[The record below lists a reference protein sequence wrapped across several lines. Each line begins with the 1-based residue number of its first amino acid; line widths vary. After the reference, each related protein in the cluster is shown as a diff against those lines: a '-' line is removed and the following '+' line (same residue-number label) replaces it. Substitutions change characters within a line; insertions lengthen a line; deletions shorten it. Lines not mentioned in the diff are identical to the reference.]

1 MDATLRLGR
10 PEDANTCGT
19 ICYEAFKAIASQH
32 NFPPDF
38 PSREVAVELL
48 SMLLSHPNF
57 YAVVAEAHG
66 RIVGSNFL
74 DERST
79 IAGLGPITVEP
90 AVQNHGV
97 GRQLMEALLERG
109 VQRHLPGVRL
119 VQSAY
124 HNRSLSLYAKLG
136 FTIREP
142 LALMQGAP
150 MRATIP
156 GYAVRQAIEGDLAA
170 CNRVCTRVHGH
181 DRSGEL
187 RDAIQQGTAT
197 VVEHDGRIT
206 GYATAVGFFAH
217 AVGESNA
224 ELKALI
230 GAASA
235 YLGPG
240 FLLPTRNTELFRW
253 CLEQRLHVVQV
264 MTLMSI
270 GLYNEPA
277 GAYLPSILY

>member
-1 MDATLRLGR
+1 MDVTLRPGR
-10 PEDANTCGT
+10 SEDANACGA

-38 PSREVAVELL
+38 PSQEVAVELL
-48 SMLLSHPNF
+48 SMLLSHPGF
-57 YAVVAEAHG
+57 YAVVAEADG

-90 AVQNHGV
+90 AVQNGGI
-97 GRQLMEALLERG
+97 GRQLMEALLDRAA
-109 VQRHLPGVRL
+109 QRRFPGVRL
-119 VQSAY
+119 VQTAY

-136 FTIREP
+136 FTIREH
-142 LALMQGAP
+142 LAGMQGP
-150 MRATIP
+150 PLWATIP
-156 GYAVRQAIEGDLAA
+156 GYIVRQAAEGDLTA

-206 GYATAVGFFAH
+206 GYATAVGWFAH
-217 AVGESNA
+217 AVGESNE

-230 GAASA
+230 GAAPA

-240 FLLPTRNTELFRW
+240 FLLPIRNTELFRW
-253 CLEQRLHVVQV
+253 CLEQGLRVGQV

-277 GAYLPSILY
+277 GACLPSVLY